1 MSNRL
6 LQRILATVLAGLLV
20 AIGVVLVSGL
30 HSHGGGG
37 AAAKADSEFDGPLLP
52 PHITAANFTLTD
64 ERGHATSMQ
73 QFRGHVVLVTFVHS
87 QCHGA
92 CPLMVQQIKGA
103 LNDLPHDGR
112 GVVALGI
119 SVEPAQDTR
128 ANRLTFLRTLQMV
141 GRLHYLNGP
150 VPALRK
156 VWRAYAIAPVRSEK
170 LDDHS
175 AFVLLVDKHGVE
187 RIGYPV
193 SDLRPEDLAHDIAAL
208 EREPA

>member
-1 MSNRL
+1 MSNRV
-6 LQRILATVLAGLLV
+6 LQRILYVVLAGLIV
-20 AIGVVLVSGL
+20 AIGVVLLSGL
-30 HSHGGGG
+30 HSRGGGG
-37 AAAKADSEFDGPLLP
+37 GTAKADSEFAGPLLP
-52 PHITAANFTLTD
+52 PHVKAANFVLSD
-64 ERGHATSMQ
+64 ERGQRTTMA
-73 QFRGHVVLVTFVHS
+73 QFRGHVVVVTFVHS

-103 LNDLPHDGR
+103 LNDLPDNGTN
-112 GVVALGI
+112 VVALGI

-150 VPALRK
+150 PAVLRR